1 MASNYTVPPPSY
13 AGPKSK
19 QSSATPDQEAAQP
32 LLGPA
37 AGSSSGFGS
46 YYDQPE
52 AGDVP
57 DDFKVTLGLSDR
69 REGCSWEI

>member
-13 AGPKSK
+13 TGPQNKL
-19 QSSATPDQEAAQP
+19 SSVPPEQEAAQP
-32 LLGPA
+32 LLGGSA
-37 AGSSSGFGS
+37 AGPSSGFGG

-57 DDFKVTLGLSDR
+57 DDFKVVHNNR
-69 REGCSWEI
+69 IYEICAN